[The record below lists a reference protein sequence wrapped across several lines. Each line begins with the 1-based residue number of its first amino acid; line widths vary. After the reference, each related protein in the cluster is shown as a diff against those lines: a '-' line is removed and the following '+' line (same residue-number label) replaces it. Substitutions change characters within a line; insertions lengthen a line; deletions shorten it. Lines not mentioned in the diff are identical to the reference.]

1 MLFKDITYIIT
12 FTIYISNILYNQIY
26 ESAWW
31 CCKNPLDIP
40 DQLSELT
47 SPSLS
52 SANRIGTAG
61 HWTGESRVPATGSP
75 EVVRLSPKW
84 LRPWKQIKR
93 EQYLMNDKING
104 SRGFYSMI
112 YVNYK

>member
-1 MLFKDITYIIT
+1 MYIPN
-12 FTIYISNILYNQIY
+12 ISYHQIY
-26 ESAWW
+26 ESVWL

-40 DQLSELT
+40 DQLSELI

-75 EVVRLSPKW
+75 KVVRLSPKW

-93 EQYLMNDKING
+93 EQYLMNNKING

>member
-1 MLFKDITYIIT
+1 MYIPN
-12 FTIYISNILYNQIY
+12 ISYHQIY
-26 ESAWW
+26 ESVWL

-40 DQLSELT
+40 DQLSEFT

-61 HWTGESRVPATGSP
+61 HWTGKYRVPATGP
-75 EVVRLSPKW
+75 LEVVRLSPKW
-84 LRPWKQIKR
+84 LCPWKQIKR
-93 EQYLMNDKING
+93 QQYLMNDKMNG